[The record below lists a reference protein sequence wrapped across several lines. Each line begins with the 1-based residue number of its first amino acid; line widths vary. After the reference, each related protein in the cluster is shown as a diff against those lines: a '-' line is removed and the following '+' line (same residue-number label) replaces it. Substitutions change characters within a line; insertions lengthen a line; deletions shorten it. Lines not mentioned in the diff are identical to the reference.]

1 MHRVEEFV
9 PEKTIELLK
18 KQGYYLFGHSAVKT
32 CHYTK
37 EALRNRKA
45 CYKQKF
51 YGIQSHQ
58 CIQMSPSSSFCDQK
72 CTYCWRP
79 THTFIPKMDLL
90 VNQPN
95 GEQLVQS
102 HAQTPEPAPENALD
116 KPSEIAEESLRGQK
130 VQLSGFGG
138 FLDVNRV
145 KLEQSKLP
153 KHVAISL
160 TGEPTL
166 YSALPELIQ
175 EYHNR
180 GISTFLVSNGLH
192 PEMIERLIE
201 SPPTQLYLSM
211 DTPKKEIHLDLNK
224 PDFSDSWERLNQSI
238 ALLSRVPTRTVI
250 RITCVKGKNM
260 DFAGEFAELCKK
272 GNPDF
277 VEVKGYV
284 HVGFSQ
290 YRLPASAMPAFE
302 EVEAFAKEIAR
313 HLGYHYKT
321 SDSESLVC
329 LLVRPDWKG
338 KSTVI
343 PFREL
348 FPEAYAEQDA
358 RMEKWKLREEKRKQK
373 ECVAISAAAPI
384 QEPALSEP

>member
-1 MHRVEEFV
+1 MRKTEEFV
-9 PEKTIELLK
+9 PQRTIDLLK

-37 EALRNRKA
+37 QALRNQKA

-79 THTFIPKMDLL
+79 THTFIPKLDSL

-95 GEQLVQS
+95 GEQLIQIGSKTGAVTPNLVS
-102 HAQTPEPAPENALD
+102 DQTVDLPAEIV
-116 KPSEIAEESLRGQK
+116 SESIKGQL

-138 FLDVNRV
+138 FADVNRV

-166 YSALPELIQ
+166 YSRLPELID
-175 EYHNR
+175 EYHQK
-180 GISTFLVSNGLH
+180 GISTFVVSNGLH
-192 PEMIERLIE
+192 PEMIQKLID
-201 SPPTQLYLSM
+201 SPPTQLYLSV
-211 DTPKKEIHLDLNK
+211 DTPKKDMHLELNK
-224 PDFSDSWERLNQSI
+224 PDFADSWERLNQSI
-238 ALLSRVPTRTVI
+238 ALLPKVNTRRVI
-250 RITCVKGKNM
+250 RITCVKNKNM
-260 DFAGEFAELCKK
+260 VFPHEFAELIAK

-290 YRLPASAMPAFE
+290 YRLSKEAMPTFA
-302 EVEAFAKEIAR
+302 EVENFAKEIAA
-313 HLGYHYKT
+313 HLEYHYKM
-321 SDSESLVC
+321 SDPESLVC
-329 LLVRPDWKG
+329 LLVRPDWKD
-338 KSTVI
+338 KSTII
-343 PFREL
+343 PFRTL
-348 FPEAYAEQDA
+348 FPAAYAEQDVH
-358 RMEKWKLREEKRKQK
+358 MQKWKTREEKRKAKLAEQT
-373 ECVAISAAAPI
+373 A
-384 QEPALSEP
+384 

>member
-1 MHRVEEFV
+1 MHSVDEFV
-9 PEKTIELLK
+9 LEKTIELLK

-37 EALRNRKA
+37 QALRNKKA

-79 THTFIPKMDLL
+79 THTFIPTMDSLK
-90 VNQPN
+90 NQPN
-95 GEQLVQS
+95 GEQLIQIHS
-102 HAQTPEPAPENALD
+102 PTLASAPD
-116 KPSEIAEESLRGQK
+116 SVVDSPSEIVEESIRGQR

-138 FLDVNRV
+138 FQDVNRV
-145 KLEQSKLP
+145 KLEQSKMP

-166 YSALPELIQ
+166 YARLPELIR
-175 EYHNR
+175 EYHAK
-180 GISTFLVSNGLH
+180 GISTFVVSNGLH

-201 SPPTQLYLSM
+201 SPPTQLYLSV
-211 DTPKKEIHLDLNK
+211 DSPQKEIHLDLNK
-224 PDFSDSWERLNQSI
+224 PDFSDSWERLNKSI
-238 ALLSRVPTRTVI
+238 SLLPKIPSRTVI
-250 RITCVKGKNM
+250 RVTCVKGKNM
-260 DFAGEFAELCKK
+260 SHAKEFAELCKK
-272 GNPDF
+272 GKPDF

-290 YRLPASAMPAFE
+290 YRLPATAMPSFA
-302 EVEAFAKEIAR
+302 EVESFAKEIAQ
-313 HLGYHYKT
+313 HLGYHYKI
-321 SDSESLVC
+321 SDPESLVC
-329 LLVRPDWKG
+329 LLVRPDWKE
-338 KSTVI
+338 KSTII

-348 FPEAYAEQDA
+348 FPTAYAEQDK
-358 RMEKWKLREEKRKQK
+358 RMEKFKARLK
-373 ECVAISAAAPI
+373 E
-384 QEPALSEP
+384 

>member
-1 MHRVEEFV
+1 MRKVEEFV
-9 PEKTIELLK
+9 PQRTIDLLK

-37 EALRNRKA
+37 QALRNQKA

-79 THTFIPKMDLL
+79 THTFIPKLDTL

-95 GEQLVQS
+95 GEQLIQIGSKTGAITPQS
-102 HAQTPEPAPENALD
+102 AGEITVDSPNEIV
-116 KPSEIAEESLRGQK
+116 SESIKGQL

-138 FLDVNRV
+138 FADVNRV

-166 YSALPELIQ
+166 YPRLPELID
-175 EYHNR
+175 EYHKQ
-180 GISTFLVSNGLH
+180 GISTFVVSNGLH
-192 PEMIERLIE
+192 PEMIAKLIE
-201 SPPTQLYLSM
+201 HPPTQLYLSV
-211 DTPKKEIHLDLNK
+211 DTPRKDMHLELNK
-224 PDFSDSWERLNQSI
+224 PDFADSWERLNESI
-238 ALLSRVPTRTVI
+238 ELLNKINTRKVL

-260 DFAGEFAELCKK
+260 THAAEFAALIAK

-290 YRLPASAMPAFE
+290 YRLSADAMPTFE
-302 EVEAFAKEIAR
+302 EVEQFALQINS
-313 HLGYHYKT
+313 HLNYFYKLN
-321 SDSESLVC
+321 DKESLVC
-329 LLVRPDWKG
+329 LLVRPDWKE
-338 KSTVI
+338 KSTII
-343 PFREL
+343 PFRQL
-348 FPEAYAEQDA
+348 FPQTYLEQDA
-358 RMEKWKLREEKRKQK
+358 HMQKWKNREEKRKAK
-373 ECVAISAAAPI
+373 ASA
-384 QEPALSEP
+384 